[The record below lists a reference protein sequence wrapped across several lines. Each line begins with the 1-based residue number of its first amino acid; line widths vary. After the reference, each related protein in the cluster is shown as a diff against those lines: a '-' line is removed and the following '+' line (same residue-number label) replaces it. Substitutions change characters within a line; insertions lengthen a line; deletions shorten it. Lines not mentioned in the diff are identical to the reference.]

1 MDVIRSRTLNVMG
14 LRTRVLEEGD
24 AAMKKAQAWTTYG
37 FKVAQTLST
46 AYGKHYCI
54 GGVMGDKV
62 TALYYGISAAQ
73 IIDEVAVS
81 YDPDNSQQIEV
92 SMVNA

>member
-1 MDVIRSRTLNVMG
+1 
-14 LRTRVLEEGD
+14 
-24 AAMKKAQAWTTYG
+24 
-37 FKVAQTLST
+37 
-46 AYGKHYCI
+46 
-54 GGVMGDKV
+54 MGDKV